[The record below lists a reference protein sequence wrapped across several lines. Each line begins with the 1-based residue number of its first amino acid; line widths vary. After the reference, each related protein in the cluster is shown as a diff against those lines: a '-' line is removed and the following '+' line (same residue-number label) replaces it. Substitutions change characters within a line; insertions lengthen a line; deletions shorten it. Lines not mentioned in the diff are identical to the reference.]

1 MIYAIRRLEDCQDVI
16 IDLIEGKTMLI
27 NLEELHSGDQQ
38 RVVDTL
44 SGASFALNA
53 VLRKAADKIYLIAPS
68 GVEINDI
75 GSIDRRY

>member
-1 MIYAIRRLEDCQDVI
+1 MNFPI
-16 IDLIEGKTMLI
+16 
-27 NLEELHSGDQQ
+27 LHIPVVGDGM
-38 RVVDTL
+38 TI
-44 SGASFALNA
+44 ALNA